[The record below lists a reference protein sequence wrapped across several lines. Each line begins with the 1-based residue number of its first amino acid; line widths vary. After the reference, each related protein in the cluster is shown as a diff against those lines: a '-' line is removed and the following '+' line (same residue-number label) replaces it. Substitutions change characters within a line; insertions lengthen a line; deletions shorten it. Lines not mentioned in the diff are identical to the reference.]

1 VVGAC
6 SDVGFVRQSS
16 RSRLHTAARQ
26 PEGGRTSF
34 YLDIFAARDFRYPVM
49 GLGKV
54 LTVLTELV
62 FSAPKHPSHPLQNPC
77 STRTSGSC
85 RSFVV
90 SSVISDWP
98 LCTTRRATDQS
109 LSLAWVLTEDKM
121 SGLVCVG
128 RPGSAPTF
136 LLTNIIP
143 YLSLQA

>member
-1 VVGAC
+1 
-6 SDVGFVRQSS
+6 
-16 RSRLHTAARQ
+16 
-26 PEGGRTSF
+26 
-34 YLDIFAARDFRYPVM
+34 M

-77 STRTSGSC
+77 STRTFGSC
-85 RSFVV
+85 RSFVI

-128 RPGSAPTF
+128 RPGSIPTF
-136 LLTNIIP
+136 LLLNIVTIP
-143 YLSLQA
+143 HHYSVAVFFCARMAPRIFYGQGVAGCRDAAKYEPVVSWMVYTLLACLHPS